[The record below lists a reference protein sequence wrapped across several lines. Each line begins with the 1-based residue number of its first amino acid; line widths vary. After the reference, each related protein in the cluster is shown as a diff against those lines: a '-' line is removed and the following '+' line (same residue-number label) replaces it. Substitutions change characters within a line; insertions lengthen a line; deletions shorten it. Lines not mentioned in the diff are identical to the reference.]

1 MMFVQLFFEAFE
13 QGKGIG
19 GSAGETGYYLILV
32 QAPNLASVAFQH
44 GIALGNL
51 TVTTDDD
58 LIAAPYRDDG
68 RASELIQSNS
78 PDFKL

>member
-1 MMFVQLFFEAFE
+1 MVFVQLFFEAFE

-19 GSAGETGYYLILV
+19 GAASKTGYYLILV
-32 QAPNLASVAFQH
+32 QAPNFASIAFQH

-51 TVTTDDD
+51 AVTTDDD
-58 LIAAPYRDDG
+58 FFASPYRDDG